1 MCSYCQY
8 MLLFLVLAVNSARS
22 QIFTDLHTLTL
33 AARSSCTLGRGE
45 ATCTC
50 LYYNTRIQHITIHSY
65 MYLCVLCI
73 TIHRFSTLQLPKAVT
88 KTLHMSG
95 IFVALL
101 LISSCYDKWELYKC
115 TIKCHAPKFHGEKFQ
130 NSWKFFT
137 SKVFAI
143 IQ

>member
-1 MCSYCQY
+1 MTFVVHHVQ
-8 MLLFLVLAVNSARS
+8 LLSVRVTIFSIGGKFSPVSN
-22 QIFTDLHTLTL
+22 FTDLHTLTL

-45 ATCTC
+45 ATCNFSATCTC

-73 TIHRFSTLQLPKAVT
+73 TIHGFSALQLPKAVT

-101 LISSCYDKWELYKC
+101 LISSCYDKC
-115 TIKCHAPKFHGEKFQ
+115 ISA
-130 NSWKFFT
+130 
-137 SKVFAI
+137 
-143 IQ
+143 